1 MEYAELDL
9 YTKQGGEK
17 KDSNNDINGDN
28 IEKLTI
34 KKKQNKTSNYEKTLK
49 LYKKKIIE
57 QRNEIER
64 LNTILERNQK

>member
-1 MEYAELDL
+1 
-9 YTKQGGEK
+9 K